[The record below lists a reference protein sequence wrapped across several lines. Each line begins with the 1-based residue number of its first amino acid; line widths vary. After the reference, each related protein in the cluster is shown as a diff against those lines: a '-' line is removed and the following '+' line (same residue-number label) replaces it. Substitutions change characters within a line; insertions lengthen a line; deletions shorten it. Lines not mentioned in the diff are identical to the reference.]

1 MTQAPTTTTTTEVTD
16 YYADPITVGSQVR
29 RFTDYRRTLKVT
41 RTNGTKV
48 YTAWNGRE
56 RCWTG
61 HQLVN
66 VVPGT
71 NQAKGW

>member
-48 YTAWNGRE
+48 YTAWNGRVTKE
-56 RCWTG
+56 LPLRTLG
-61 HQLVN
+61 
-66 VVPGT
+66 PIT
-71 NQAKGW
+71 RP